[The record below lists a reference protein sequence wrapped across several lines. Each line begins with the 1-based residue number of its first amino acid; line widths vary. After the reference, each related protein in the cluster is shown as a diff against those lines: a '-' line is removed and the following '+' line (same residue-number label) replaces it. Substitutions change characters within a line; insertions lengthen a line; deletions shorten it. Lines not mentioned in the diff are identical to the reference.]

1 MKEWSNKPSALVQT
15 SSSPVKT
22 VSSSSLIKTSS
33 PLVQTSGSLV
43 KTSSSATTL
52 TSGTSSITLSSSS
65 LGGTGTTLTRRAAIG
80 AAVAGPLTV
89 GVVAGGMS
97 MVLGYGQGRSGSGSL
112 SRSGSRRRPRS
123 RRDRTRAGNVGDR
136 SASGRCRGRLCRDED
151 LEQHI
156 LQEQRH
162 VEVEEVRVIDTSY
175 LGKDERWGWIVAAEL
190 LSPWAD

>member
-15 SSSPVKT
+15 NSSPVKT

-97 MVLGYGQGRSGSGSL
+97 MVFFGVANMIRYGKNEKTGAQAAKDTVKGAAGVGVSAGLG
-112 SRSGSRRRPRS
+112 
-123 RRDRTRAGNVGDR
+123 
-136 SASGRCRGRLCRDED
+136 
-151 LEQHI
+151 
-156 LQEQRH
+156 
-162 VEVEEVRVIDTSY
+162 
-175 LGKDERWGWIVAAEL
+175 VAAAHAVAGTAL
-190 LSPWAD
+190 ALGTSVIVPLAAGVGAAYAGMKIWNSIFFKNNATSKSKKSA